1 MADPAETSK
10 QRRLHFDP
18 TINAGHLLTAVV
30 MLVAGFGAWS
40 TLDKRVVV
48 LEEQRKT
55 QEQIDRH
62 QDQTSQQNM
71 QQIRESLVEIK
82 RNVERI
88 SDRLDRKGVGQ

>member
-1 MADPAETSK
+1 MADTTDQGK
-10 QRRLHFDP
+10 RRLHFDP

-30 MLVAGFGAWS
+30 ILVAGFGAWS

-71 QQIRESLVEIK
+71 QQIRESLAEIK

-88 SDRLDRKGVGQ
+88 GDRLDRKGVGQ

>member
-1 MADPAETSK
+1 MPDPADNPK

-88 SDRLDRKGVGQ
+88 SDRLDRKGASQ

>member
-1 MADPAETSK
+1 MPDTTEQPRK
-10 QRRLHFDP
+10 RLQFDP

>member
-55 QEQIDRH
+55 QDQIDRH

-71 QQIRESLVEIK
+71 QQIRESLSEIK